1 MEKERNARNALHT
14 RNHKLEHSDEHYTPK
29 ILFDTLGM
37 TFGTDVCAP
46 RGGVAWIPAIN
57 YFDVERDGLAAQWS
71 GTVWMNPPFSKPS
84 PWVSKFIEHNDG
96 VALCVVSRS
105 IWFNELWNAADAV
118 VPFPRHWKFERP
130 NGSSKNVSFQLF
142 LFALGHYA
150 SQGLSNIPGYRVR

>member
-1 MEKERNARNALHT
+1 M
-14 RNHKLEHSDEHYTPK
+14 
-29 ILFDTLGM
+29 
-37 TFGTDVCAP
+37 CAA
-46 RGGVAWIPAIN
+46 GGVAWIPAIN